1 MLIEINLQFDFIL
14 DYVNNS
20 TKNNLQNMMQKI
32 LTFYKEVK
40 QEALKI
46 TWPTKPEVITT
57 TIMVFIFVLIASI
70 FFLLVDKIISF
81 GVEFILF

>member
-1 MLIEINLQFDFIL
+1 
-14 DYVNNS
+14 
-20 TKNNLQNMMQKI
+20 MQKI
-32 LTFYKEVK
+32 RDFYKEVK

-57 TIMVFIFVLIASI
+57 TIMVFIFVFLASV

-81 GVEFILF
+81 LVEYILF

>member
-1 MLIEINLQFDFIL
+1 MVFDFPH
-14 DYVNNS
+14 DYVKN
-20 TKNNLQNMMQKI
+20 TKKINTIIMMQKI
-32 LTFYKEVK
+32 ISLYKEVK

-57 TIMVFIFVLIASI
+57 TIMVFIFVLISSV

-81 GVEFILF
+81 AIEFLLF

>member
-14 DYVNNS
+14 DYVNN
-20 TKNNLQNMMQKI
+20 TKKNNLQNMMQKI

-57 TIMVFIFVLIASI
+57 TIMVFIFVLISSI
-70 FFLLVDKIISF
+70 FFLLVDNIISF

>member
-1 MLIEINLQFDFIL
+1 
-14 DYVNNS
+14 
-20 TKNNLQNMMQKI
+20 MQKI
-32 LTFYKEVK
+32 KDFYKEVK

-57 TIMVFIFVLIASI
+57 TIMVFIFVFLSSV

-81 GVEFILF
+81 LVEYILF

>member
-1 MLIEINLQFDFIL
+1 
-14 DYVNNS
+14 
-20 TKNNLQNMMQKI
+20 MMQKI
-32 LTFYKEVK
+32 LTLYKEVK

-57 TIMVFIFVLIASI
+57 TIMVLIFVLISSI

-81 GVEFILF
+81 IVEYILF